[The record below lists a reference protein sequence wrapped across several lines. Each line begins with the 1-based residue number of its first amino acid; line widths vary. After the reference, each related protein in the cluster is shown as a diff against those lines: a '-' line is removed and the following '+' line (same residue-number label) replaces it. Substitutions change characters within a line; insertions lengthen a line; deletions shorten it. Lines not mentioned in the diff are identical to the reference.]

1 MKVTFLW
8 ALGGLMLGG
17 IIHIVSVLWVPLT
30 AENDSWT
37 QLAGFG
43 PVNALH
49 TIAPVGD
56 RRPPLPDMDPSLRYA
71 VCRYDLTNGPL
82 LISGEVPLVYWSVA
96 LYDRRGL
103 NYYALN
109 DRLVAGRS
117 IKLWVATKQQLLAIE
132 PQSPE
137 AEANDERLLIGAP
150 GALGFA
156 VFRVLVPGPSFEAAV
171 AETFASTTCK
181 SFDALAAVDSQG

>member
-1 MKVTFLW
+1 MKISLVW

-37 QLAGFG
+37 QMADFG
-43 PVNALH
+43 PVNMLH
-49 TIAPVGD
+49 SISSTPDG
-56 RRPPLPDMDPSLRYA
+56 RPFLVDTDPSLRYA
-71 VCRYDLTNGPL
+71 VCRYDLSNGPL
-82 LISGEVPLVYWSVA
+82 RITGPVPLVYWSVA

-109 DRLVAGRS
+109 DRLIAGRN
-117 IKLWVATKQQLLAIE
+117 ITLWVATKQQLLAIE

-137 AEANDERLLIGAP
+137 TASNDERLLLGAP
-150 GALGFA
+150 GELGFA
-156 VFRVLVPGPSFEAAV
+156 VFRVLVPGPSYEARVAQTFE
-171 AETFASTTCK
+171 STSCE
-181 SFDALAAVDSQG
+181 SFDPLAAAEFQR